1 MSKPLENFLGA
12 VQGSN
17 SLDGNK
23 YGKPEA
29 VAWELPFRRTDLVNK
44 AFLGF
49 GIELELLS

>member
-1 MSKPLENFLGA
+1 MSKPLENFLGI
-12 VQGSN
+12 VQRLN

-29 VAWELPFRRTDLVNK
+29 VAWKLSFRRTDLVNK

-49 GIELELLS
+49 EIELKLLS